1 MLIILKKEHLGGF
14 IKKFLVFLLVLL
26 IGGYFGVG
34 YYVFG
39 IAASVPCEVWI
50 EEAENKPDN
59 WSLGDKADWD
69 PSDYFIENYTEV
81 SIFADDG
88 EIELKSWWVENNLS
102 NPTIIL
108 LHGLTSSKNSPDILL
123 PMGMM
128 NKSEFNLLAIDMR
141 DHGEST
147 CEDGFY
153 AAGQNE
159 TDDVVAAIDWLINKG
174 ISPSNIGIYGNS
186 LGALVGLMT
195 PAKTNEFGSI
205 AVIDPPVDFETLV
218 REEMSYQGFPTFL
231 WEPIYHYALVFKR
244 INMLKDIPEE
254 ALSKGNKQPLL
265 IFSGLQSDRVLPH
278 HSDDLVDIA
287 KANDIDYNIYKY
299 DGMGHTQIL
308 YFYTEEYSQL
318 LTDFYK
324 STLSG

>member
-1 MLIILKKEHLGGF
+1 MIILKKEHLGGF
-14 IKKFLVFLLVLL
+14 IKKFLVFLLALL

-50 EEAENKPDN
+50 EEAENRPDN

-69 PSDYFIENYTEV
+69 PSDYFIENYKEV

-159 TDDVVAAIDWLINKG
+159 TDDVVAAIDWLTDKG

-254 ALSKGNKQPLL
+254 ALSKGSKQPLL
-265 IFSGLQSDRVLPH
+265 IFTGLQSDRILPH

-287 KANDIDYNIYKY
+287 RANDIDYNIYKY

>member
-1 MLIILKKEHLGGF
+1 MLIILKREHLGGF

-69 PSDYFIENYTEV
+69 PSDYFIENYKEV

-147 CEDGFY
+147 CEDSFY

-159 TDDVVAAIDWLINKG
+159 TDDVVAAIDWLTDKG

-254 ALSKGNKQPLL
+254 ALSKGSKQPLL
-265 IFSGLQSDRVLPH
+265 IFTGLQSDRVLPH

-287 KANDIDYNIYKY
+287 RANDIDYNIYKY

>member
-1 MLIILKKEHLGGF
+1 LLIILKSEYLGGF

-69 PSDYFIENYTEV
+69 PSDYFIENYKEV

-128 NKSEFNLLAIDMR
+128 DKSEFNLLAIDMR

-159 TDDVVAAIDWLINKG
+159 TDDVVAAIDWLTDKG

-254 ALSKGNKQPLL
+254 ALSKGSKQPLL
-265 IFSGLQSDRVLPH
+265 IFTGLQSDRVLPH

-287 KANDIDYNIYKY
+287 RANDIDYNIYKY

>member
-1 MLIILKKEHLGGF
+1 LIILKSEYLGGF

-50 EEAENKPDN
+50 EETENKPDN

-69 PSDYFIENYTEV
+69 PSDYFIENYKEV

-128 NKSEFNLLAIDMR
+128 DKSEFNLLAIDMR

-159 TDDVVAAIDWLINKG
+159 TDDVVAAIDWLTDKG

-254 ALSKGNKQPLL
+254 ALSKGSKQPLL
-265 IFSGLQSDRVLPH
+265 IFTGLQSDRVLPH

-287 KANDIDYNIYKY
+287 RANDIDYNIYKY

>member
-1 MLIILKKEHLGGF
+1 MLIILKREHLGGF

-69 PSDYFIENYTEV
+69 PSDYFIENYKEV

-159 TDDVVAAIDWLINKG
+159 TDDVVAAIDWLTDKG

-254 ALSKGNKQPLL
+254 ALSKGSKQPLL
-265 IFSGLQSDRVLPH
+265 IFTGLQSDRILPH

-287 KANDIDYNIYKY
+287 RANDIDYNIYKY

>member
-1 MLIILKKEHLGGF
+1 MKIENLGGY
-14 IKKFLVFLLVLL
+14 IKKFLVFFLVIF
-26 IGGYFGVG
+26 IGGYFGIG

-69 PSDYFIENYTEV
+69 PSDYFIENYKEV

-159 TDDVVAAIDWLINKG
+159 TDDVVAAIDWLIDKG

-254 ALSKGNKQPLL
+254 ALSKGSKQPLL
-265 IFSGLQSDRVLPH
+265 IFTGLQSDRILPH

-287 KANDIDYNIYKY
+287 RANDIDYNIYKY

>member
-1 MLIILKKEHLGGF
+1 MLIILKSEYLGGF

-69 PSDYFIENYTEV
+69 PSDYFIENYKEV

-128 NKSEFNLLAIDMR
+128 DKSEFNLLAIDMR

-159 TDDVVAAIDWLINKG
+159 TDDVVAAIDWLTDKG

-254 ALSKGNKQPLL
+254 ALSKGSKQPLL
-265 IFSGLQSDRVLPH
+265 IFTGLQSDRVLPH

-287 KANDIDYNIYKY
+287 RANDIDYNIYKY

>member
-1 MLIILKKEHLGGF
+1 MIILKKEHLGGF

-69 PSDYFIENYTEV
+69 PSDYFIENYKEV

>member
-1 MLIILKKEHLGGF
+1 MGF
-14 IKKFLVFLLVLL
+14 IKKFLVFLLALL

-50 EEAENKPDN
+50 EEAKNKPDN

-69 PSDYFIENYTEV
+69 PSDYFIENYKEV

-159 TDDVVAAIDWLINKG
+159 TDDVVAAIDWLIDKG

>member
-1 MLIILKKEHLGGF
+1 MLIILKKEHIGGF
-14 IKKFLVFLLVLL
+14 IKKFLVFLLALL

-69 PSDYFIENYTEV
+69 PSDYFIENYKEV

-128 NKSEFNLLAIDMR
+128 DKSEFNLLAIDMR

-159 TDDVVAAIDWLINKG
+159 TDDVVAAIGWLIDKG

>member
-1 MLIILKKEHLGGF
+1 MIILKKEHLGGF

-69 PSDYFIENYTEV
+69 PSDYFIENYKEV

-159 TDDVVAAIDWLINKG
+159 TDDVAAAIDWLINKG

>member
-1 MLIILKKEHLGGF
+1 M
-14 IKKFLVFLLVLL
+14 
-26 IGGYFGVG
+26 
-34 YYVFG
+34 FG
-39 IAASVPCEVWI
+39 IAASVPCEVWV
-50 EEAENKPDN
+50 EEAGNTPDN
-59 WSLGDKADWD
+59 WSLGDKANWN
-69 PSDYFIENYTEV
+69 PSEYFIKDYEEVTILAEN
-81 SIFADDG
+81 G

-123 PMGMM
+123 PMGML

-159 TDDVVAAIDWLINKG
+159 TDDVVAAIGWLVDKG
-174 ISPSNIGIYGNS
+174 ISPSSIGIYGNS

-195 PAKTNEFGSI
+195 PAKTNDSGSI

-244 INMLKDIPEE
+244 INMMKDIPEE
-254 ALSKGNKQPLL
+254 ALVKSSKQPLL
-265 IFSGLQSDRVLPH
+265 IFTGLKSDRVLPH
-278 HSDDLVDIA
+278 HSDDLINIA
-287 KANDIDYNIYKY
+287 TENDIEYSIYQY
-299 DGMGHTQIL
+299 EDMGHTQIL
-308 YFYTEEYSQL
+308 YYYTKEYSDL
-318 LTDFYK
+318 LTEFYK
-324 STLSG
+324 STLNG

>member
-1 MLIILKKEHLGGF
+1 MLIILKKEHIGGF
-14 IKKFLVFLLVLL
+14 IKKFLVFLLALL

-59 WSLGDKADWD
+59 WSLGEKADWD
-69 PSDYFIENYTEV
+69 PSDYFIENYKEV

-159 TDDVVAAIDWLINKG
+159 TDDVVAAIGWLIDKG

>member
-1 MLIILKKEHLGGF
+1 MIILKREHLGGF

-69 PSDYFIENYTEV
+69 PSDYFIENYKEV

-159 TDDVVAAIDWLINKG
+159 TDDVVAAIDWLTDKG

-254 ALSKGNKQPLL
+254 ALSKGSKQPLL
-265 IFSGLQSDRVLPH
+265 IFTGLQSDRVLPH

-287 KANDIDYNIYKY
+287 RANDIDYNIYKY
-299 DGMGHTQIL
+299 DDMGHTQIL

>member
-1 MLIILKKEHLGGF
+1 MWIILKRERLGGF
-14 IKKFLVFLLVLL
+14 IKKFLVFLLVLI

-69 PSDYFIENYTEV
+69 PSDYFIENYKEV

-88 EIELKSWWVENNLS
+88 EIILNSWWVENNLS
-102 NPTIIL
+102 NPTIIM

-159 TDDVVAAIDWLINKG
+159 TDDVVAAIDWLIEKG

-254 ALSKGNKQPLL
+254 ALSRGNKQPLL
-265 IFSGLQSDRVLPH
+265 IFTGLQSDRVLPH
-278 HSDDLVDIA
+278 HSDDLVNIA
-287 KANDIDYNIYKY
+287 EQNGIEYEIHKY
-299 DGMGHTQIL
+299 DDMGHTQIL
-308 YFYTEEYSQL
+308 YFYTQEYSEL
-318 LTDFYK
+318 LIDFYE

>member
-14 IKKFLVFLLVLL
+14 IKKFLVFLLALL

>member
-1 MLIILKKEHLGGF
+1 MIILKKEHLGGF

-26 IGGYFGVG
+26 VGGYFGVG

-69 PSDYFIENYTEV
+69 PSDYFIENYREV

>member
-14 IKKFLVFLLVLL
+14 IKKFLVFLLALL

-50 EEAENKPDN
+50 EEAKNKPDN

-69 PSDYFIENYTEV
+69 PSDYFIENYKEV

-159 TDDVVAAIDWLINKG
+159 TDDVVAAIGWLIDKG

-244 INMLKDIPEE
+244 INMLKNIPEE

>member
-14 IKKFLVFLLVLL
+14 IKKFLVFLLALL

-59 WSLGDKADWD
+59 WSLGEKADWD
-69 PSDYFIENYTEV
+69 PSDYFIENYKEV

-159 TDDVVAAIDWLINKG
+159 TDDVVAAIDWLIDKG

-244 INMLKDIPEE
+244 INMLKNIPEE

>member
-1 MLIILKKEHLGGF
+1 MIILKKEHLGGF

>member
-1 MLIILKKEHLGGF
+1 MIILKKEHLGGF

-69 PSDYFIENYTEV
+69 PSDYFIENYKEV

-278 HSDDLVDIA
+278 HSDDLVNIA

>member
-26 IGGYFGVG
+26 VGGYFGVG

>member
-1 MLIILKKEHLGGF
+1 
-14 IKKFLVFLLVLL
+14 
-26 IGGYFGVG
+26 
-34 YYVFG
+34 
-39 IAASVPCEVWI
+39 
-50 EEAENKPDN
+50 
-59 WSLGDKADWD
+59 
-69 PSDYFIENYTEV
+69 
-81 SIFADDG
+81 
-88 EIELKSWWVENNLS
+88 
-102 NPTIIL
+102 
-108 LHGLTSSKNSPDILL
+108 
-123 PMGMM
+123 MGML
-128 NKSEFNLLAIDMR
+128 NKSEFNLLALDMR

-153 AAGQNE
+153 SAGQNE
-159 TDDVVAAIDWLINKG
+159 TDDVVAAIEWLVDKG
-174 ISPSNIGIYGNS
+174 ISPSTIGIYGNS
-186 LGALVGLMT
+186 LGALIGLMT

-231 WEPIYHYALVFKR
+231 WEPIYHYALIFKR

-254 ALSKGNKQPLL
+254 ALSKSNKQPLL
-265 IFSGLQSDRVLPH
+265 IFTGLESDRVLPH
-278 HSDDLVDIA
+278 HSDDLVEIA

-299 DGMGHTQIL
+299 DGMGHTEIL

>member
-1 MLIILKKEHLGGF
+1 LLIILKKEHIGGF
-14 IKKFLVFLLVLL
+14 IKKFLVFLLALL

-59 WSLGDKADWD
+59 WSLGEKADWD
-69 PSDYFIENYTEV
+69 PSDYFIENYKEV

-159 TDDVVAAIDWLINKG
+159 TDDVVAAIDWLIDKG

-287 KANDIDYNIYKY
+287 KANNIDYNIYKY

>member
-1 MLIILKKEHLGGF
+1 M
-14 IKKFLVFLLVLL
+14 KKFLVFLLVLL

-69 PSDYFIENYTEV
+69 PSDYFIENYKEV

-128 NKSEFNLLAIDMR
+128 DKSEFNLLAIDMR

-159 TDDVVAAIDWLINKG
+159 TDDVVAAIDWLTDKG

-254 ALSKGNKQPLL
+254 ALSKGSKQPLL
-265 IFSGLQSDRVLPH
+265 IFTGLQSDRVLPH

-287 KANDIDYNIYKY
+287 RANDIDYNIYKY